1 MRRMVKMSENEMCS
15 ILAWSVDY
23 IITRLSVDGINLREI
38 RRSMV
43 KMSEGS
49 VYSYGRSDV
58 FS

>member
-1 MRRMVKMSENEMCS
+1 MVKMSENEMCS

-43 KMSEGS
+43 KMSEGR

>member
-23 IITRLSVDGINLREI
+23 IITRLSVDGINLREM

-43 KMSEGS
+43 KMSEGR

>member
-1 MRRMVKMSENEMCS
+1 MVKMSENEMCS

-49 VYSYGRSDV
+49 MYSYGRSDV